1 MSNYKVELANSFKKD
16 YKKIK
21 KQGKDAAVDALI
33 KRIED
38 GKTLEPHHR
47 DHALGGQYLGYRE
60 CHIEPDLLLIY
71 RIFKDTLVLVC
82 VRVGSHSELGLD

>member
-1 MSNYKVELANSFKKD
+1 MKYRVDRASSFKKD

-21 KQGKDAAVDALI
+21 KQGKEEALKAMI
-33 KRIED
+33 ARIANGEKLD
-38 GKTLEPHHR
+38 PCWR
-47 DHALGGQYLGYRE
+47 DHALGEQYLGYRE